1 MMRTHAN
8 RIKWVQMVQRQK
20 REGMLSARLAGEPAK
35 AGWDAFTTDSQAGD
49 SLRVNAAGL
58 VCSYVQ
64 LCLEIGCMR

>member
-1 MMRTHAN
+1 
-8 RIKWVQMVQRQK
+8 MVQRQK